1 MTRCVPPTGRRC
13 HRPAGLRML
22 IPSLAS
28 IYCRCPGSP
37 QAQGLV
43 SPVRDPVLTG
53 EHSLFPRSQAQ
64 ASWRLLCF
72 GHQALTAAQAPGLQR
87 ELRRHLWP
95 QVPTSPGL
103 PATGGSVK
111 DTFLVWQPL
120 ESYHCAPQ
128 KPPHPFLPTCGRVCS
143 PRSPATAQNL
153 HTPAFPTC
161 HAH

>member
-1 MTRCVPPTGRRC
+1 
-13 HRPAGLRML
+13 ML

-28 IYCRCPGSP
+28 IYCRCPGPP

-43 SPVRDPVLTG
+43 SPVRDSGFTQHPVLTG
-53 EHSLFPRSQAQ
+53 EHSLFPRCQAQ

-72 GHQALTAAQAPGLQR
+72 GHQALTAARAPGLQR
-87 ELRRHLWP
+87 ELERHLWP
-95 QVPTSPGL
+95 QMPTSPGL

-128 KPPHPFLPTCGRVCS
+128 NPPHHPSLPTCGRVCS
-143 PRSPATAQNL
+143 PHSPATTQNL
-153 HTPAFPTC
+153 HTPAFPTR